1 VTVNQRWLV
10 FALLLVGS
18 LLVFLLKPILMPFL
32 VGALFAY
39 LGDPIADRLE
49 ALRVN
54 RTMAVC
60 IVFLVFSLVFLLTL
74 LFTLPVIG
82 SQFDILIR
90 KLPAWLHYIQSSV
103 MPWLEQRLD
112 LSPGSIAMID
122 YKELVSKNWMS
133 AGQIMTRVSQQLA
146 GSGMTLLAVGAN
158 LMLIPVVTFYL
169 LRDWDLLMARLRD
182 LLPRQWEPTVVSLA
196 AECDEILGA
205 FIRGQLMVM
214 LALAVVY
221 SLGLWVV
228 GLELALLLGFIA
240 GLASI
245 VPYLGFIVGIVAASV
260 AAYFQFHDWQS
271 LMWVCVVFA
280 IGQVLESTV
289 FTPLLVGDRIGLHPV
304 AVIFAIMAGGQLAG
318 FTGVLLALPVAAVA
332 MVWLRHLHERYKDS
346 SMYRSG

>member
-1 VTVNQRWLV
+1 
-10 FALLLVGS
+10 
-18 LLVFLLKPILMPFL
+18 
-32 VGALFAY
+32 
-39 LGDPIADRLE
+39 
-49 ALRVN
+49 
-54 RTMAVC
+54 
-60 IVFLVFSLVFLLTL
+60 
-74 LFTLPVIG
+74 
-82 SQFDILIR
+82 
-90 KLPAWLHYIQSSV
+90 
-103 MPWLEQRLD
+103 
-112 LSPGSIAMID
+112 MID

-133 AGQIMTRVSQQLA
+133 AGQIMTRVLQQLA

-260 AAYFQFHDWQS
+260 AAYFQFHHCQS
-271 LMWVCVVFA
+271 LMWVCVVFV